1 MWIKICGNTNLEDVQ
16 TAADAGADA
25 VGFVF
30 ASSPRRVTAGHIAA
44 MMPDLP
50 ADLTKIGVF
59 DTQNFDE
66 IAIALRSAGLH
77 GVQLHGELDFSLAEK
92 LRNQFDPGFFLIQT
106 LHWDLNSD
114 PARAEERL
122 RNELRAI
129 ARHRDIDAVL
139 LDTRTSTASGGT
151 GRTLDW
157 ERAKEVLSS
166 EAGKLRI
173 ILAGGLYPGNIR
185 EAILTIRPWGVDVSS
200 GVESAPG
207 KKHPEFLHDFVR
219 AARLAF
225 LEIEPP
231 PMLPTAVGPV

>member
-59 DTQNFDE
+59 DTQNFDG

-92 LRNQFDPGFFLIQT
+92 LRTQFDPGFFLIQT

-225 LEIEPP
+225 FEIEPP

>member
-1 MWIKICGNTNLEDVQ
+1 MWIKICGNTNLEDVRM
-16 TAADAGADA
+16 AADAGADA

-30 ASSPRRVTAGHIAA
+30 APSPRRISATQISS

-50 ADLTKIGVF
+50 RDLTKIGVF
-59 DTQNFDE
+59 GTQDFDE
-66 IAIALRSAGLH
+66 IVFALHTAGLH
-77 GVQLHGELDFSLAEK
+77 GAQLHGELDFSLAGR
-92 LRNQFDPGFFLIQT
+92 LRRQFDPGFFLIQT

-129 ARHRDIDAVL
+129 ARHSDIDAVL
-139 LDTRTSTASGGT
+139 LDARTPTASGGT
-151 GRTLDW
+151 GRILDW
-157 ERAKEVLSS
+157 PRAKEVLSA

-185 EAILTIRPWGVDVSS
+185 EAILTLRPWGVDVSS

-207 KKHPEFLHDFVR
+207 KKHPGILEDFIH

-225 LEIEPP
+225 LAIEPP
-231 PMLPTAVGPV
+231 PMLPTQVGPV